1 MNCKDMIEMPE
12 LKEVLVLKA
21 GAKGMEHLIRWIYFA
36 DCLQCIQSE
45 YCMEDYI
52 HGGEFVIL
60 TNRSVT
66 NDNEKLMNLISR
78 MQEYG
83 IAALGINEGQI
94 SRELENYCEKKQLP
108 LFELPEKFP
117 LIDLSQ
123 ILCQE
128 LVREE
133 SNTNSMEQLFSSIL
147 DAEHLNKEYVLDQA
161 RFLNINLTGEFS
173 VADFTFR
180 QNKSINENANNST
193 RNKENLLALGQKI
206 RNIITMEFSL
216 ILGEKILVLQ
226 QIESVLVL
234 IPVEKISEEE
244 LKKVLV
250 RIVEKSQ
257 KNCNIF
263 LEIGIGDSS
272 EYLEEMKLSRKE
284 ASDAIKIAELSNS
297 QQRISFY
304 KDQGIYTLIS
314 QIPKVRFLDEF
325 VENYIGKLIHADEIK
340 EGNYCETLE
349 KYLEFNCNAK
359 ETADAMFIHRNTL
372 HYRLNKIRDIL
383 GNDFE
388 DMNTCMILKLAFMI
402 RNYRDWRNS

>member
-1 MNCKDMIEMPE
+1 MPE
-12 LKEVLVLKA
+12 LNEVLVLKA
-21 GAKGMEHLIRWIYFA
+21 GAKGMDHLIRWIYFA
-36 DCLQCIQSE
+36 DCLQCVQSE

-66 NDNEKLMNLISR
+66 NDNEKLMNLISQ

-123 ILCQE
+123 ILCKE

-133 SNTNSMEQLFSSIL
+133 ANTNSMEQLFSSIL
-147 DAEHLNKEYVLDQA
+147 DAEHLNKEYVLTQA
-161 RFLNINLTGEFS
+161 RFININLSGKFS

-180 QNKSINENANNST
+180 QDKSINGSVNKWSCNS
-193 RNKENLLALGQKI
+193 EGSLDVGQKI
-206 RNIITMEFSL
+206 RNIITREFSL
-216 ILGEKILVLQ
+216 ILSEKILVLQ
-226 QIESVLVL
+226 QIGSVLVL
-234 IPVEKISEEE
+234 IPVERISEEE
-244 LKKVLV
+244 LKKTLLG
-250 RIVEKSQ
+250 IVEKAQ
-257 KNCNIF
+257 KECHAFI
-263 LEIGIGDSS
+263 EVGIGDSS

-284 ASDAIKIAELSNS
+284 ASDAIKIAQLSNS
-297 QQRISFY
+297 QEHIFFY

-325 VENYIGKLIHADEIK
+325 VEKYIGKLIHADEIK

-349 KYLEFNCNAK
+349 KYLECSCNAK

-372 HYRLNKIRDIL
+372 HYRLNRIRDIL

-388 DMNTCMILKLAFMI
+388 DMNSCMMLKLAFII
-402 RNYRDWRNS
+402 RRYRGWRDS